1 MDKEILNSL
10 AEAIK
15 SAFDEQ
21 QRLPNQFVVGY
32 YRKDTDERIGYH
44 ADTFCNM
51 TDDILNAKRYS
62 SDNPYPQLEVIF
74 KNLKSLF
81 ERYPS
86 NGIFSEITNAA
97 KEAFGDITL
106 DNIYIDATY
115 LEDGIQPQQCRLS
128 LIDLTDKE

>member
-1 MDKEILNSL
+1 MNNNVYQINSL
-10 AEAIK
+10 LDI
-15 SAFDEQ
+15 
-21 QRLPNQFVVGY
+21 
-32 YRKDTDERIGYH
+32 
-44 ADTFCNM
+44 